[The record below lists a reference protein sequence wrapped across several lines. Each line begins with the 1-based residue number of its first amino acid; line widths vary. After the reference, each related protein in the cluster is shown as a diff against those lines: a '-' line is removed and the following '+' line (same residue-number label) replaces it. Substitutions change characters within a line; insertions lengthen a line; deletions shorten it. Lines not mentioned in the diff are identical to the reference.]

1 MFSPSPSNAHATDP
15 ASSGAPAFEDLAQR
29 CLDKCEILSR
39 QSEWK
44 DGILRQYLSLPMKA
58 VHDLASGWMK
68 ELGLDV
74 RVDDAGNL
82 IGRRPA
88 MARDRTSGA
97 DKAPVL
103 ILGSHLDTVP
113 GAGRYDGILGF
124 VMGVELMHALHDHPL
139 PFHVD
144 VVGFSEEEGVR
155 FTQPYLGSHALTGT
169 FDEKWLERRDA
180 SGFAMASVIEGFGL
194 TPARIAAAA
203 YPSEE
208 VLGFVEPHIEQG
220 TVLAGNEAPLGV
232 VQAIAGQTRSLV
244 QFRGA
249 SAHAG
254 TTPMMPRSDSLVAA
268 AAWIGEVSKQGQAIA
283 GCRATVG
290 YADVT
295 PNVRNVIPERV
306 TLSLD
311 LRHIDDA
318 TRRQAV
324 AKLYSIAEGIAK
336 RDRVSFHVMEQ
347 QEQSGVAMDDCLRSQ
362 LLQSMQAC
370 GLPSQELIS
379 GAGHDAGIMATRF
392 PAAVLFLRQPRGI
405 SHHPDEDVEAVDVAH
420 ALRVLHHFLMHVDRE
435 TGNRQP

>member
-1 MFSPSPSNAHATDP
+1 MFSPPPSNARLADGE
-15 ASSGAPAFEDLAQR
+15 SSGAPSFDELAQL
-29 CLDKCEILSR
+29 CLDYCEVVSR

-44 DGILRQYLSLPMKA
+44 EGILRQYLSLPMKA
-58 VHDLASGWMK
+58 VHELATDWMR
-68 ELGLDV
+68 ELGLVV

-88 MARDRTSGA
+88 TVTNHASED
-97 DKAPVL
+97 DKASIL
-103 ILGSHLDTVP
+103 LLGSHLDTVP
-113 GAGRYDGILGF
+113 GAGRYDGVLGF
-124 VMGVELMHALHDHPL
+124 VMGVACIQALGSTQL

-155 FTQPYLGSHALTGT
+155 FSKPYLGSHALTGT
-169 FDEKWLERRDA
+169 FEEKWLERRDA
-180 SGFAMASVIEGFGL
+180 SGFAMSSVMEGFGL
-194 TPARIAAAA
+194 APTRIPAAA
-203 YPSEE
+203 YP
-208 VLGFVEPHIEQG
+208 VDRVIGFLEPHIEQG
-220 TVLAGNEAPLGV
+220 TVLARAEAAVGI

-268 AAWIGEVSKQGQAIA
+268 SSWIVEVSKQGQAIA

-290 YADVT
+290 YADVS

-318 TRRQAV
+318 TRHQAV

-347 QEQSGVAMDDCLRSQ
+347 QEQSGVAMDEGLRNR
-362 LLQSMQAC
+362 LLESIQAC
-370 GLPSQELIS
+370 GLPAHELIS
-379 GAGHDAGIMATRF
+379 GAGHDAGIMAKRF
-392 PAAVLFLRQPRGI
+392 PSTVLFLRQPRGI
-405 SHHPDEDVEAVDVAH
+405 SHHPDEDVEARDVAA
-420 ALRVLHHFLMHVDRE
+420 ALRVMHHFVVHFDRR
-435 TGNRQP
+435 TGLQES